1 MQRTQSSS
9 PDDLRQSVQQQENSL
24 LEYID
29 TMEPLESFADVES
42 EAYVRSPRLKIFFRR
57 VTKSNNNKRESW

>member
-1 MQRTQSSS
+1 MQRTQNSS

-24 LEYID
+24 QEYID
-29 TMEPLESFADVES
+29 TMEPLESFADVEP
-42 EAYVRSPRLKIFFRR
+42 ETYVRDLRLNVFFRR